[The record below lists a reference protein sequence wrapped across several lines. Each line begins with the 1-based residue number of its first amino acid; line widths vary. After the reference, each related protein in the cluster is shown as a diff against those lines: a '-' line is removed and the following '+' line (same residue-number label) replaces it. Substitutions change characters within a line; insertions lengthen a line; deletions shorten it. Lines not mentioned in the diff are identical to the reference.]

1 MSNYK
6 VTLANE
12 VAKIIS
18 KRKDKVT
25 NKELRLLM
33 LQKHGVKLSSMNM
46 QEIIAIIRKESIIK
60 NLCADWE
67 GYWIEQDKEKTMKYI
82 KAYEARA
89 KSIMKIVKKMKQ
101 AIYEG

>member
-6 VTLANE
+6 LTLATE
-12 VAKIIS
+12 VANIIS

-25 NKELRLLM
+25 NKELRLIM

-67 GYWIEQDKEKTMKYI
+67 GYWIEQDKEKVMKYI
-82 KAYEARA
+82 KSYEARA